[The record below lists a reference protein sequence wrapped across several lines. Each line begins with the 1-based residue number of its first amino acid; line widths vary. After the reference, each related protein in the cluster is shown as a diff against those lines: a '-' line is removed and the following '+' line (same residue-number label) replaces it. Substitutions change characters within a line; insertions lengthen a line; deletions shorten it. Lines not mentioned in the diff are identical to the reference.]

1 MDTCGPRTVDHG
13 ALLAYGL
20 LRLPTAAACPATA
33 AHTGCAYPRV
43 SRGHAN
49 FVDVGFV
56 GIDGASA
63 AAAHDKRDVVVF
75 LSLSRKT
82 QKKQTSNVKSSIHTY
97 LGHVLLHGYSLA
109 ALRCAPIKLKP
120 LLFTPLAMSSLEL
133 HRIASRTQRTQ
144 IPHLHFYVINSA
156 ETPDSRRVEAVRKA
170 YCTVIMMCDD

>member
-63 AAAHDKRDVVVF
+63 AAAHDKRDFVVF

-82 QKKQTSNVKSSIHTY
+82 QKNKHQTSNHRSTHILVTCYSTVI
-97 LGHVLLHGYSLA
+97 LLP
-109 ALRCAPIKLKP
+109 LRCAPIKLKP